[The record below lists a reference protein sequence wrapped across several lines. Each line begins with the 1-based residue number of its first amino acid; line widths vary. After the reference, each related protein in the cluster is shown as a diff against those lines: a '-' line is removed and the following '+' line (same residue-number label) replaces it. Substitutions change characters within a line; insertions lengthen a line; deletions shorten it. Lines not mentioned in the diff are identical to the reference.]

1 MSVGD
6 RLVCFSWRT
15 QQHDG
20 VDHVWGAH
28 VRTVSFH
35 FLVYYSPP
43 CRPSIFWPFIADQPI
58 NALNM
63 TYKHH
68 AAYELMEVRL
78 GDGLRPLHRTGKQ
91 PEGTLE
97 SVRREA
103 NEVLAKA
110 FGPDGEE
117 KRVNMIRL
125 KERFEQ
131 AWSENGSAKREL
143 DDFLESLKA

>member
-1 MSVGD
+1 M
-6 RLVCFSWRT
+6 T
-15 QQHDG
+15 HKHD
-20 VDHVWGAH
+20 
-28 VRTVSFH
+28 
-35 FLVYYSPP
+35 
-43 CRPSIFWPFIADQPI
+43 
-58 NALNM
+58 
-63 TYKHH
+63 

-78 GDGLRPLHRTGKQ
+78 GNGLRPLYRTGKQ

-117 KRVNMIRL
+117 KRANMIRL

-131 AWSENGSAKREL
+131 AWSENGSADEPGSGL
-143 DDFLESLKA
+143 IE